1 MLKRF
6 ADLARLTLQRIGFDL
21 VRYRSLNAV
30 LSTQRI
36 TTVLDVGANVG
47 QYATRLRQMGYRGR
61 IVSFEPQRAAFAAL
75 SAAAV
80 RGPAW
85 TVVNVGL
92 GSQAETREINVY
104 ADPCLSSMLTLQQ
117 DRYIYGG
124 SRLLRSE
131 PIEIQTLDDIFDQY
145 VTDATDQVY
154 LKIDTQGFEKE
165 VLRGAVAT
173 LPRITGMQL
182 ELSLTPIYAQQP
194 ALDEMIV
201 TMRNHG
207 FALWAIQRGIANL
220 ATGGKKDVTWRDS
233 RYLWSKLPE
242 FEKFRL
248 APAAC
253 GEVCR

>member
-6 ADLARLTLQRIGFDL
+6 ADLARLTLQRTGFDL

-30 LSTQRI
+30 LSTQGI

-61 IVSFEPQRAAFAAL
+61 IVSFEPQRAAFTTL
-75 SAAAV
+75 SANAT
-80 RGPAW
+80 RDPAW
-85 TVVNVGL
+85 TAVNVGL

-104 ADPCLSSMLTLQQ
+104 EDPCLSSMLTLQQ

-131 PIEIQTLDDIFDQY
+131 PIEIQTLDGTFDRH
-145 VTDATDQVY
+145 VTDAADRVY

-165 VLRGAVAT
+165 VLRGAAAT
-173 LPRITGMQL
+173 LPRITGVQL
-182 ELSLTPIYAQQP
+182 EMSLTPIYAQQP
-194 ALDEMIV
+194 TLDEMIV

-207 FALWAIQRGIANL
+207 FVLWAIQRGIANL
-220 ATGGKKDVTWRDS
+220 TTGQ
-233 RYLWSKLPE
+233 E
-242 FEKFRL
+242 FEVDGIFIRG
-248 APAAC
+248 ATIDPAQR
-253 GEVCR
+253 G